1 MNILQSSDWH
11 AQPDEYK
18 AFEEHLDY
26 IETWLKTG
34 GIFVGHEHFNALEN
48 GWKVYERSK
57 LLARLVEFYER
68 YPEQVYYLNSNHA
81 KNCPWLPMKDSLVYD
96 HILFRHGHQF
106 DGLWFWLSRLNI
118 PDWLIPD
125 WLVKFY
131 RTPGSRQRHLNDFHV
146 SALAVR
152 DAAEAYAIKHGYRG
166 IAIGHNHLPSVERLE
181 ILTYGNS
188 GDWID
193 SFSWLEIDTDHWLW
207 RNRP

>member
-1 MNILQSSDWH
+1 MKILQSSDWH

-18 AFEEHLDY
+18 VFKEHLDY
-26 IETWLKTG
+26 IETWLKADG
-34 GIFVGHEHFNALEN
+34 VFVGHEHFNALEN
-48 GWKVYERSK
+48 GWKAYEGSK
-57 LLARLVEFYER
+57 LMARLVELKGNF
-68 YPEQVYYLNSNHA
+68 PEQVNFLHSNHA
-81 KNCPWLPMKDSLVYD
+81 KNCPWLPMTD
-96 HILFRHGHQF
+96 HVILDRIFCCHGHQF
-106 DGLWFWLSRLNI
+106 DGLWLWLSRLNI

-125 WLVKFY
+125 WVVKLY
-131 RTPGSRQRHLNDFHV
+131 KTPPQKRPLSDFHA

-152 DAAEAYAIKHGYRG
+152 DITENYALKHGYPG
-166 IAIGHNHLPSVERLE
+166 VAIGHNHLPSVERLE